1 MTAADNHD
9 RAHARDSKLDLVE
22 KRLRVADRCDKRDAV
37 ACLQPERA
45 RRNVDSLLA
54 ALDRADQNFGFDQPW
69 HLHQRFAREN
79 GVRRNLYLQK
89 LHMPVGKRVCF
100 DGGRNTKRSCNLR
113 GAQKFGVYRQ
123 AQPQVLRDQRQLAA
137 VFGVSDAGDGVPR
150 ADFFCNQ
157 AAQQIQFVRHR
168 HRNQQ
173 IRRIDAGFHLRC
185 IGCTVS
191 LDAKNVQVLARLL
204 QGLAAAVDDRNLM
217 SLARELFREC
227 ASDLSVTNNDYFHGK
242 TPDFTIIDILYH
254 DCLSY
259 HVPPGKAIAPP

>member
-1 MTAADNHD
+1 MANVSVLMADGIRSVLAISVAHRSSGFTD
-9 RAHARDSKLDLVE
+9 RLS
-22 KRLRVADRCDKRDAV
+22 
-37 ACLQPERA
+37 
-45 RRNVDSLLA
+45 
-54 ALDRADQNFGFDQPW
+54 
-69 HLHQRFAREN
+69 
-79 GVRRNLYLQK
+79 
-89 LHMPVGKRVCF
+89 
-100 DGGRNTKRSCNLR
+100 
-113 GAQKFGVYRQ
+113 
-123 AQPQVLRDQRQLAA
+123 PQVLRDQRQLAA

-150 ADFFCNQ
+150 ADFFCDQ

-227 ASDLSVTNNDYFHGK
+227 SFRSFRHQQ
-242 TPDFTIIDILYH
+242 
-254 DCLSY
+254 
-259 HVPPGKAIAPP
+259 